1 MQNSTKGDHETIQ
14 KGLVAIFKLAAI
26 SVRLAGY
33 FLVQS
38 G

>member
-1 MQNSTKGDHETIQ
+1 MQNSSKADHETIQ
-14 KGLVAIFKLAAI
+14 EVLVAIFKPVTI